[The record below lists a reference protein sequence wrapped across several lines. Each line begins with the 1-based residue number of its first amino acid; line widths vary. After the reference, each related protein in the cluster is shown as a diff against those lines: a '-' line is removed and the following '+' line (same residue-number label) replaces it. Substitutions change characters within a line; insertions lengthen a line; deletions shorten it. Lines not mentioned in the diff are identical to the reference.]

1 MIPFPRYH
9 LEMGGITSLIGLARR
24 LYFIFLS
31 SSLSSEIR
39 DVVLLQRLLYS
50 VHSFCTYAVFVLFQ
64 VMGHLRYLNIL
75 AVLSV
80 VFVYTT
86 GNIIVQDNVMFYKT
100 NEISTTR
107 AKWLAT
113 IVIDFDQ
120 IEKFVSLIAV
130 DIEQAKRTLE
140 SVMKRELTLQIEPFQ

>member
-1 MIPFPRYH
+1 MRH
-9 LEMGGITSLIGLARR
+9 LE
-24 LYFIFLS
+24 YLS
-31 SSLSSEIR
+31 
-39 DVVLLQRLLYS
+39 
-50 VHSFCTYAVFVLFQ
+50 
-64 VMGHLRYLNIL
+64 IL
-75 AVLSV
+75 AVLGV

-86 GNIIVQDNVMFYKT
+86 GNIIVQDNVVFYKT

-120 IEKFVSLIAV
+120 IEKFLNLITN

-140 SVMKRELTLQIEPFQ
+140 TVIQQELTLQVEPFKED